1 MADTA
6 PFEPPEVTHDASRE
20 RFELRIGDELGL
32 LEYRRSPG
40 KIAIYHTE
48 VPERFQRRGYA
59 ARLTRA
65 ALDFARAEGLL
76 VEPRCPYTA
85 FFLQQHREYEDLLVS
100 R

>member
-1 MADTA
+1 MADSA
-6 PFEPPEVTHDASRE
+6 PFEPSEVIHDPSRE

-48 VPERFQRRGYA
+48 VPEQFQRRGYA

-65 ALDFARAEGLL
+65 ALDFARAEGLQ
-76 VEPRCPYTA
+76 VEPRCRYTR
-85 FFLQQHREYEDLLVS
+85 FFLQKHHDYDDLLAS